1 MQLFKFLFG
10 IILVQVVTI
19 SLVFLSKNDFS
30 TESMI
35 KLAIPLLFI
44 ALIIAF
50 WFTSITKYYTK
61 DIVNKMEINFAN
73 EREKLKLNAEKAKRK
88 IEKEAQKEAQKNI
101 LREATKTQA
110 KANFKVGAA
119 FAGVLGIGALFV
131 FAQMVTVGL
140 IALSATGGAIG
151 GYYLRGK
158 REKKNL
164 ELERGDKHIEI
175 ENKPNP
181 KLLKFTKK

>member
-10 IILVQVVTI
+10 IVLVQVVTI
-19 SLVFLSKNDFS
+19 SLVFLLGNDFS
-30 TESMI
+30 AQSII
-35 KLAIPLLFI
+35 KLSIPLLFI

-61 DIVNKMEINFAN
+61 DIVNKMEIDFAN
-73 EREKLKLNAEKAKRK
+73 EREKLKVSAEKAKRE
-88 IEKEAQKEAQKNI
+88 IEREAQKEAQKNI

-158 REKKNL
+158 REKKL

-181 KLLKFTKK
+181 KLLKFNKK

>member
-1 MQLFKFLFG
+1 MQLLKFLFG
-10 IILVQVVTI
+10 IILVQVATV
-19 SLVFLSKNDFS
+19 SLVFLWDSNFS
-30 TESMI
+30 FNSLI

-61 DIVNKMEINFAN
+61 DIVNKMEISFAN
-73 EREKLKLNAEKAKRK
+73 EREKLKLNAEKAKRE
-88 IEKEAQKEAQKNI
+88 IEKEAQKEAQKSI

-140 IALSATGGAIG
+140 IALSATGGAVG

-158 REKKNL
+158 RDKKR
-164 ELERGDKHIEI
+164 ELENSNKHIEI